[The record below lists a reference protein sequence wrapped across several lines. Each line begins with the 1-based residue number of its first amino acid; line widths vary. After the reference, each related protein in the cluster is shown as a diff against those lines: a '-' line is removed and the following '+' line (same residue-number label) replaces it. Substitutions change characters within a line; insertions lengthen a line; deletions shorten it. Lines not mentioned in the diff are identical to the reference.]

1 MIDSLKSDITDPS
14 LVPFFAEQNETPL
27 KNRYSMRLKNGAMI
41 CGENLI
47 DNIEILLIKGVIAVA
62 QYHLVPDP
70 NSSITVPIGF
80 ITTDFNRLEKIS
92 NFLDSRLL
100 NGRKPK
106 KVWGK
111 FELSDLFTNDE
122 LVNMSNTSTVKV
134 IKKRNISREF
144 NLRK

>member
-1 MIDSLKSDITDPS
+1 ML
-14 LVPFFAEQNETPL
+14 
-27 KNRYSMRLKNGAMI
+27 

-47 DNIEILLIKGVIAVA
+47 DNVEVLLIKGVIAVV

-80 ITTDFNRLEKIS
+80 ITTDSNRLEEIS